1 MTDHR
6 ADPFWEAVWRNLYS
20 FQSTF
25 SAQPATEKAS
35 FWWVKSHMP
44 RSGVAH
50 PQHMW
55 YQAVRLSPCTYKVAM
70 MASIHEFSWKT
81 PVWPF
86 LIAHPS
92 EESPWAQGTTTKITG
107 TGMTKDRLVVFYLS
121 EIFLSCL
128 DTFLSVKNIVRR
140 SPVYVE
146 S

>member
-1 MTDHR
+1 M
-6 ADPFWEAVWRNLYS
+6 
-20 FQSTF
+20 
-25 SAQPATEKAS
+25 
-35 FWWVKSHMP
+35 
-44 RSGVAH
+44 
-50 PQHMW
+50 
-55 YQAVRLSPCTYKVAM
+55 
-70 MASIHEFSWKT
+70 